1 MLKLLETASVEGTAR
16 RSQTTAAYTTIR
28 QKILS
33 GRLQPGEKLKIT
45 DLAHAL
51 QVSPGAIRE
60 ALNRLVPEQLVVSRD
75 NKGCIVAPLSIDD
88 LEDLTEFR
96 CEIEAIG
103 LRRSVVRG
111 DTAWEGRV
119 LAEAHHLSKTPN
131 RSTIDGS
138 RTPEWNERHQAF
150 HTALVSACCSKRL
163 LALHAQLYQQ
173 SERYRGLAVH
183 LEGDRDAAE
192 EHQQLVD
199 AALHRDAD
207 LLVELMLRHLRSTT
221 HLIVRAAQRS
231 AVPQT
236 RQNQPSAALHSD
248 LPPDL

>member
-1 MLKLLETASVEGTAR
+1 MPNQPAHL
-16 RSQTTAAYTTIR
+16 RSTPSDLPLSEVAYQTLR
-28 QKILS
+28 GKIL
-33 GRLQPGEKLKIT
+33 RCEFEPGEKLKIT

-111 DTAWEGRV
+111 DIAWEGRV

-131 RSTIDGS
+131 RSPPTTSITRSKFPTNPAWPGRSQGRRGFFSTWWLSLFGGADQRASVPVSPVRMRTTCS
-138 RTPEWNERHQAF
+138 R
-150 HTALVSACCSKRL
+150 S
-163 LALHAQLYQQ
+163 
-173 SERYRGLAVH
+173 
-183 LEGDRDAAE
+183 
-192 EHQQLVD
+192 
-199 AALHRDAD
+199 
-207 LLVELMLRHLRSTT
+207 
-221 HLIVRAAQRS
+221 
-231 AVPQT
+231 
-236 RQNQPSAALHSD
+236 
-248 LPPDL
+248 